1 MNSGY
6 ICLYRAIEDHW
17 LWLDPKR
24 LRAWLYLLFAAKWEP
39 CTVTFGKDTIE
50 LKRGQIA
57 TTTRRLM
64 GRFDY
69 YSKATLDFLKVLEKE
84 GMITCEKSSKLTII
98 TIVNYDKYQV
108 AESNPERKTKRKTK
122 HIKEIEEV
130 KKEEV
135 KINNSLPTS
144 SRESELKFF
153 EELFTQEIFWEE
165 SAMTFKSTIP
175 ILKEIAE
182 RFKAETLAKEN
193 FHPSLQEL
201 KKHFIN
207 WARYALRNEA
217 APKKI
222 NSTQNGQQP
231 KQKTDSKRANR
242 RGTGVTDLSESEL
255 RSSFQVRNGRTK
267 CD

>member
-69 YSKATLDFLKVLEKE
+69 YAEATLDFLKVLEKE

-108 AESNPERKTKRKTK
+108 AESISERKTKRKTK
-122 HIKEIEEV
+122 HIKEV
-130 KKEEV
+130 EEV

-144 SRESELKFF
+144 SRESELNFF
-153 EELFTQEIFWEE
+153 EELFIQETFWEE
-165 SAMTFKSTIP
+165 LAMSFKSTIP
-175 ILKEIAE
+175 ILKDIAE

-193 FHPSLQEL
+193 FHPTLQDL

-222 NSTQNGQQP
+222 NLTQNGQQP
-231 KQKTDSKRANR
+231 KQKTDSKRADR
-242 RGTGVTDLSESEL
+242 RGTGVTDLPESEL

-267 CD
+267 RD